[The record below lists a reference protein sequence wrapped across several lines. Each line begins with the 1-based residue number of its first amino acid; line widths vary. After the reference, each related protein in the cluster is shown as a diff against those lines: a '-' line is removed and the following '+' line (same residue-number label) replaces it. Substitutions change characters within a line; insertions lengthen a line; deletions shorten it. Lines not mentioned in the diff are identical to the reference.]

1 MSEEAKKTIE
11 SREYDSSCKIMEI
24 GKTITV
30 RCGCFEK
37 SPDAF
42 KALENFKDTYKKAYV
57 TTTYKS
63 RFDDKVVATEVAFVE
78 KITPEKIVPV
88 VITSSVKPLEEKS
101 KKIVTFVETPDELV
115 IVGNRATNKAKQK
128 KEKKLKKKKK
138 KKLKKK
144 KKKSKKKKKN
154 NSKYVKKRDEIANYG
169 RFLDKLE
176 SKKANG
182 YGYKYKFGA
191 QISYDVV
198 YVDEADTSYIE
209 NDYRRIRVYHKGS
222 FDHEK
227 LFYELEYSF
236 TGANQYKD
244 ILVGYKDTLRSF
256 ALDYRV
262 KIGNIKIPFSLET
275 YSSSKNI
282 TFMERALTDAFADNR
297 KLGAELLLSQN
308 IDNSRVNLFSS
319 VFTNSIDEKID
330 DEVSKPGYSF
340 RGTYSYKFR
349 KRHLFSIGGAYMNRD
364 MKGEDVKINQS
375 AESDF
380 IHQKYLSV
388 TVKEVQT
395 STKSNIEAIYMYDKY
410 SLAAEYTQM
419 KLNAYNKLEYLN
431 DYSFDAYYVE
441 GSYFIKG
448 RGKRYDMYQ
457 SRYKKIKPKIGG
469 AVELAFRYSYINLND
484 TSNEKKELG
493 GTQTDY
499 NFGINWYVNRELRLF
514 FNYIISE
521 PKGTEEYD
529 GRLQIAQARALFAF

>member
-1 MSEEAKKTIE
+1 MSNEAKETIE

-24 GKTITV
+24 GKNITV

-37 SPDAF
+37 SRDAF
-42 KALENFKDTYKKAYV
+42 QALEYFKKMYKKAYV
-57 TTTYKS
+57 TTTYKR
-63 RFDDKVVATEVAFVE
+63 RFDNKTVKNDLVTPLVETEVDFT
-78 KITPEKIVPV
+78 KKTTPEKIVPV
-88 VITSSVKPLEEKS
+88 VITSLTKPLTEKN
-101 KKIVTFVETPDELV
+101 KRVVPLVENRVT
-115 IVGNRATNKAKQK
+115 KSMKQK
-128 KEKKLKKKKK
+128 KEKKKKKKK
-138 KKLKKK
+138 KKPKKK
-144 KKKSKKKKKN
+144 TN
-154 NSKYVKKRDEIANYG
+154 NSKYVKKRDEIASYE
-169 RFLDKLE
+169 RFLDRLE
-176 SKKANG
+176 SKKANR

-198 YVDEADTSYIE
+198 YVNEADISYLE

-222 FDHEK
+222 FNYEK

-244 ILVGYKDTLRSF
+244 VLVGYKDTLRSF
-256 ALDYRV
+256 DLDYRV

-297 KLGAELLLSQN
+297 KLGGELLLSHK
-308 IDNSRVNLFSS
+308 IYNSKINLFTSI
-319 VFTNSIDEKID
+319 FTNSIDEHID
-330 DEVSKPGYSF
+330 NEVAKPGYSF
-340 RGTYSYKFR
+340 RGTYAYKFT

-395 STKSNIEAIYMYDKY
+395 SAKSNIEAIYMYEKY

-419 KLNAYNKLEYLN
+419 KLNAYNKLDYLN

-469 AVELAFRYSYINLND
+469 AVELALRYSYINLND
-484 TSNEKKELG
+484 TSNEKKEEG

-514 FNYIISE
+514 VNYIISE
-521 PKGTEEYD
+521 PKGTEEYN
-529 GRLQIAQARALFAF
+529 GRLQIVQARALFAF